1 MLLIKQCKKLHEI
14 LPYLFELTDS
24 YTDMLLTLSFTD
36 RDGVVRHLVAD
47 IPEEDF
53 NVSVGGQVE
62 IIGWLYQYW
71 NTEPKNQVFANLKK
85 NVKIDKDNIPAA
97 TQLFTPD
104 WIVRYMVENSLG
116 RLWVEGHPNGELQ
129 SNWKYYLEEAEQ
141 ESAVQAQLAQLRSTH
156 AAISPEEIR
165 CIDPC
170 MGSGH
175 ILIRLFD
182 VLMQIYESQGWTQ
195 RDAAQSILRN
205 NLFGLDIDD
214 RAAQLAYFAV
224 MMKARQYD
232 RRLFRRN
239 LLPNVF
245 AIQES
250 NGLKLEHLNLT
261 KQERAVAEQLVPL
274 FHDAKLYGS
283 LLAVPEALVE
293 AIDALPGDAFAWE
306 GTTFAQQGKRLTQF
320 CLQARLLGQKYD
332 VVVTNPP
339 YMGAGNMCGDLSEF
353 VKNHFPDSKSDLF
366 ACFIE
371 HCGAMVKQNGYRP

>member
-1 MLLIKQCKKLHEI
+1 MNKAAIKNFAVWARSKLIADVTYKAGMLGITESGIAQPLPQSTWDLQLFDVGLKEPVRVSGREIAVREQLAEAIREKARDTSLKAAFDFIVEKVAYTWFNRLIAIRFMEVNDYLPSGIRVLSSIHEGKAEPDIVTTPFETDIDFTSTEADAISKMKDESRLDELFRMLLIKQCKKLHEI

-116 RLWVEGHPNGELQ
+116 RLWVEGHPNGDLQ

-165 CIDPC
+165 CIE
-170 MGSGH
+170 
-175 ILIRLFD
+175 I
-182 VLMQIYESQGWTQ
+182 
-195 RDAAQSILRN
+195 
-205 NLFGLDIDD
+205 
-214 RAAQLAYFAV
+214 
-224 MMKARQYD
+224 K
-232 RRLFRRN
+232 
-239 LLPNVF
+239 
-245 AIQES
+245 
-250 NGLKLEHLNLT
+250 
-261 KQERAVAEQLVPL
+261 VA
-274 FHDAKLYGS
+274 
-283 LLAVPEALVE
+283 
-293 AIDALPGDAFAWE
+293 
-306 GTTFAQQGKRLTQF
+306 
-320 CLQARLLGQKYD
+320 C
-332 VVVTNPP
+332 
-339 YMGAGNMCGDLSEF
+339 
-353 VKNHFPDSKSDLF
+353 
-366 ACFIE
+366 
-371 HCGAMVKQNGYRP
+371 